1 MKYTAHPLGK
11 QDNLPLIAIFDEDG
25 ECVATLTM
33 DDIAL
38 LYTLKEEEGPP
49 KSLQEMQEQIEPLT
63 KPMKMGF
70 PEIDEQWKTHPGTIL
85 PERRMLNEMS
95 EG

>member
-33 DDIAL
+33 DDIAE
-38 LYTLKEEEGPP
+38 LYRKEKDEEKHKETTG
-49 KSLQEMQEQIEPLT
+49 
-63 KPMKMGF
+63 
-70 PEIDEQWKTHPGTIL
+70 
-85 PERRMLNEMS
+85 
-95 EG
+95 